1 MILRN
6 KLPEKC
12 NFEIDFLKKWNWETN
27 SQRNA
32 ILKKFLKKWNSVT
45 NLPEKCNFEI
55 NILKKWI
62 FRDKS
67 PREINFLKKFNFL
80 INLSE
85 MCNFGIGLNGWNLNR
100 GGMEGRLV
108 RKAWRDLKGKQ
119 MNWWWHWSTQTA
131 CVVSRK
137 PYKLTWINLYRVDI
151 HNKKLHSNPVTP
163 HFLN

>member
-1 MILRN
+1 MKLRN

-27 SQRNA
+27 SRRNA
-32 ILKKFLKKWNSVT
+32 ILKKIPKEMKFSDKSPGEMQFWNKY
-45 NLPEKCNFEI
+45 PEEMN
-55 NILKKWI
+55 N
-62 FRDKS
+62 RDKS